1 VNARKIKAVA
11 RHEFITTVTRVGY
24 LVTLVGMPLFI
35 GAVGAISGAATSST
49 VLELLSRSHR
59 LGVVDETGLYAN
71 APLRVEP
78 PPSPLTSLGAPGLA
92 RTPSGLAKKE
102 ELEGMSVNLIRYA
115 SLAEAKQALLREEV
129 EGLLRIPPD
138 YLARGRVEEYRRARK
153 TLALAPALDSPAR
166 MLRSW
171 LVAGLLAGRVDPA
184 FAARASRP
192 ARADEYVVEPD
203 GRATEQDM
211 LRELRPLLVPMG
223 FALFLMLSIFTSAS
237 YLATGLAEEKQNRA
251 LEMLLT
257 SITPEEL
264 FWGKLF
270 GLWLAALLQFVLY
283 LLIVALP
290 AALIFAALGL
300 KISLALIG
308 LTYFILGFFF
318 FGAVLLA
325 VGAIGNT
332 QKYTQQL
339 SGLFTF
345 TAIVPFMMLPALLNA
360 PAGRLARVLTYIP
373 FTAPITG
380 MLRAAAGALP
390 WWELALSL
398 LSLSL
403 GTVLVIRACSK
414 IFRVALLA
422 TGGVSLGQVIA
433 WLRE

>member
-1 VNARKIKAVA
+1 MNARKIRAVA
-11 RHEFITTVTRVGY
+11 RHEFIGTVTRVGY
-24 LVTLVGMPLFI
+24 IVTLVGMPLFI
-35 GAVGAISGAATSST
+35 GAVGAISGAATSSS
-49 VLELLSRSHR
+49 VLELLAKKHHI
-59 LGVVDETGLYAN
+59 GVVDETGLYAH

-78 PPSPLTSLGAPGLA
+78 ELALASLSRPSMVHTGL
-92 RTPSGLAKKE
+92 PKKDDI
-102 ELEGMSVNLIRYA
+102 EGIAVDLVRFA
-115 SLAEAKQALLREEV
+115 SLAQGKQALLHDEV
-129 EGLLRIPPD
+129 ESLLRIPTD
-138 YLARGRVEEYRRARK
+138 YLLRGHVEEYRRAGRG
-153 TLALAPALDSPAR
+153 LSLAPALDSPAR

-184 FAARASRP
+184 VAQRAARP
-192 ARADEYVVEPD
+192 GRADEYVVEPD
-203 GRATEQDM
+203 GSVTGQDL
-211 LRELRPLLVPMG
+211 LRELRPLLVPLG
-223 FALFLMLSIFTSAS
+223 FSLFLMLSIFTSAS

-257 SITPEEL
+257 ALTPEEL

-283 LLIVALP
+283 LLVVALP
-290 AALIFAALGL
+290 AAFLFAALGL
-300 KISLALIG
+300 KLSQALIG

-325 VGAIGNT
+325 VGSIGNT

-345 TAIVPFMMLPALLNA
+345 TAIVPLMMLPALLSE
-360 PAGRLARVLTYIP
+360 PSGKLARVLTYVP

-380 MLRAAAGALP
+380 MLRSAAGALP
-390 WWELALSL
+390 WWELCLSL
-398 LSLSL
+398 LSLGL
-403 GTVLVIRACSK
+403 GTVVVIRACSK

-422 TGGVSLGQVIA
+422 TGGVGIGQVIA

>member
-1 VNARKIKAVA
+1 MNARKIAAVA
-11 RHEFITTVTRVGY
+11 RHEFIGTVTRVGY
-24 LVTLVGMPLFI
+24 IVTLVGMPLFI
-35 GAVGAISGAATSST
+35 GAVGALSGAATSST
-49 VLELLSRSHR
+49 VLDLLSKSHR
-59 LGVVDETGLYAN
+59 IGVVDETGLYAA
-71 APLRVEP
+71 APLRVQP
-78 PPSPLTSLGAPGLA
+78 PPSPLANLAQPGLS
-92 RTPSGLAKKE
+92 RKE
-102 ELEGMSVNLIRYA
+102 DLEGLSVSLVRY
-115 SLAEAKQALLREEV
+115 SSMAEAKRGLLREEI
-129 EGLLRIPPD
+129 EGFLRIPAD

-153 TLALAPALDSPAR
+153 SLALAPALDSPAR

-171 LVAGLLAGRVDPA
+171 LVAGLLAGRVDAA
-184 FAARASRP
+184 FALRASRP
-192 ARADEYVVEPD
+192 ARSDEFVVEPD
-203 GRATEQDM
+203 GHATEQDM
-211 LRELRPLLVPMG
+211 VRELRPLLVPMS

-257 SITPEEL
+257 ALSPEEL
-264 FWGKLF
+264 FWGKLI
-270 GLWLAALLQFVLY
+270 GLWFAALLQFLLY
-283 LLIVALP
+283 LLIIALP
-290 AALIFAALGL
+290 AALLFAALGL
-300 KISLALIG
+300 KVSQALIG

-345 TAIVPFMMLPALLNA
+345 TAIIPFMMLPALLNA
-360 PAGRLARVLTYIP
+360 PSGKLARVLTYIP

-380 MLRAAAGALP
+380 MLRSAAGALP
-390 WWELALSL
+390 WWEFSLSL
-398 LSLSL
+398 LSLGL